1 MDEDLRKHFD
11 EHKRHMAV
19 FASLSKIID
28 ANNGCVL
35 LNGNA
40 IKKAYLDNE
49 NDCYMVEYNNGKKEI
64 AYDVDTDLM
73 FANINTWRENNSSEF
88 NKIMGI

>member
-1 MDEDLRKHFD
+1 
-11 EHKRHMAV
+11 MAV
-19 FASLSKIID
+19 FASLSKILD
-28 ANNGCVL
+28 SNNGCVL
-35 LNGNA
+35 LHGNA
-40 IKKAYLDNE
+40 IKKAYLDND
-49 NDCYMVEYNNGKKEI
+49 NDSSMVGYNNGKKEI

>member
-1 MDEDLRKHFD
+1 MDEDLRKHFE

-19 FASLSKIID
+19 FAGLSKIID

-40 IKKAYLDNE
+40 IKKAYLGE
-49 NDCYMVEYNNGKKEI
+49 
-64 AYDVDTDLM
+64 
-73 FANINTWRENNSSEF
+73 
-88 NKIMGI
+88 

>member
-1 MDEDLRKHFD
+1 MDEDLRKHFE

-40 IKKAYLDNE
+40 IKKAYLDND
-49 NDCYMVEYNNGKKEI
+49 NDCYMVE
-64 AYDVDTDLM
+64 
-73 FANINTWRENNSSEF
+73 
-88 NKIMGI
+88 